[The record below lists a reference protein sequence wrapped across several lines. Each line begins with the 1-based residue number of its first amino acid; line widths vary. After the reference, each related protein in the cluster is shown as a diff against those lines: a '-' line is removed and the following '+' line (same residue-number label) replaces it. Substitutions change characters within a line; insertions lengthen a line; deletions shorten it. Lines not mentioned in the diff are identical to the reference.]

1 MHTDIIV
8 SANIFV
14 SFKTIMSDKLVK
26 INWKNTL
33 LADCIER

>member
-1 MHTDIIV
+1 MCTDILV

-14 SFKTIMSDKLVK
+14 SVKTIMSDKLVK

-33 LADCIER
+33 IAD

>member
-1 MHTDIIV
+1 MRAYILV

-14 SFKTIMSDKLVK
+14 SIKTIMSDKLVK

-33 LADCIER
+33 IAD